1 MPIRCEIVS
10 QDRQVFSGDVDIVIL
25 PGTSGQMGVLPHHTP
40 LLTTLQYG
48 IITVRTGKEEEHFA
62 VSGGVAEVQPD
73 QVTVLAT
80 ACENILEIDIDRA
93 EQARK
98 RADELLKNAA
108 KLPKE
113 QILAEQAA
121 LKRSDLRINAVR
133 RFRPVK
139 RYPSSHR

>member
-1 MPIRCEIVS
+1 
-10 QDRQVFSGDVDIVIL
+10 VFSGDVDIVIL
-25 PGTSGQMGVLPHHTP
+25 PGTAGQMGVLPHHTP

-48 IITVRTGKEEEHFA
+48 IITVRVGKEEQHFTVA
-62 VSGGVAEVQPD
+62 GGFAEIQPD

-80 ACENILEIDIDRA
+80 ASENILEIDVDRA

-98 RADELLKNAA
+98 RADESLKNVA

-133 RFRPVK
+133 KYRPAK
-139 RYPSSHR
+139 HYPSSHR

>member
-25 PGTSGQMGVLPHHTP
+25 PGTAGQMGVLPHHTP

-48 IITVRTGKEEEHFA
+48 IITVRAGKEEEHFTVA
-62 VSGGVAEVQPD
+62 GGIAEIQPD

-80 ACENILEIDIDRA
+80 ASENILDIDVDRA

-98 RADELLKNAA
+98 RADESLKNVA

-133 RFRPVK
+133 KYRPVK

>member
-25 PGTSGQMGVLPHHTP
+25 PGTAGQMGVLPHHTP

-48 IITVRTGKEEEHFA
+48 IITVRAGKEEEHFTVA
-62 VSGGVAEVQPD
+62 GGIAEIQPD

-80 ACENILEIDIDRA
+80 ASENILEIDVDRA
-93 EQARK
+93 EKARK
-98 RADELLKNAA
+98 RADESLKNVA

-121 LKRSDLRINAVR
+121 LRRSDLRINAVR
-133 RFRPVK
+133 KYRPVK